1 MERLLEKVSH
11 KPATYFLMPH
21 KVRSWLVS
29 IFDKARPLFESDL
42 QTCIGSIYE
51 PTCAFV
57 SRSQPGPAL
66 KIQFDTISQP
76 FKKDILNVNGVS
88 PGVNLFGSHLQ
99 MRELQASGFANF
111 NAGEVTT
118 IDVDLVPV
126 FRCDPKNMT
135 NIPIVLDPIQ
145 YIMNGPKWL
154 EEKNI
159 DYQKS
164 LKESLKKDIHLVPV
178 PLKKNPNGP
187 GWRLEFKEA
196 EFQLINGHGSLKKV
210 LKILKY
216 FRKIHITKM
225 TKVKTY
231 FLKTIIM
238 HMVRDCPNKNWS
250 EQNIAKDFIEALKH
264 LQNAYE
270 KKRLSSFFIEQK
282 NIFENVKPSSFPV
295 ISDWL
300 KETIENLESAPD
312 HKCEI
317 IWRKYFSDTNSTRN
331 SANEAKMWLNRRQTR
346 SVTAMLLPVQSVE
359 NHFQQSSSPMETNNS
374 DEDSSESQSYPV
386 CQSQLKSFIN
396 IQKTQQNLNY

>member
-1 MERLLEKVSH
+1 
-11 KPATYFLMPH
+11 MPH

-66 KIQFDTISQP
+66 KIQLDTISQP
-76 FKKDILNVNGVS
+76 FKNDIWNVDGVS
-88 PGVNLFGSHLQ
+88 PGVNLFGSHLH
-99 MRELQASGFANF
+99 MKDLQATGFAHF

-135 NIPIVLDPIQ
+135 NIPIVHDPIQ

-154 EEKNI
+154 EEKKI

-164 LKESLKKDIHLVPV
+164 LKESLNKDIHLVPV
-178 PLKKNPNGP
+178 PLKKKPCGF

-216 FRKIHITKM
+216 FRKIHIYKM

-238 HMVRDCPNKNWS
+238 HMVRDYPNKNWS
-250 EQNIAKDFIEALKH
+250 EQNIARDFIEALKH
-264 LQNAYE
+264 LQSAYE
-270 KKRLSSFFIEQK
+270 KKVLSSFFIEQK
-282 NIFENVKPSSFPV
+282 NIFENVKPSSFPI

-300 KETIENLESAPD
+300 KETIENMESALHLEY
-312 HKCEI
+312 HKCEM
-317 IWRKYFSDTNSTRN
+317 IWRKYFSDNNSTRN
-331 SANEAKMWLNRRQTR
+331 PTNEGKMWLNRRQTR
-346 SVTAMLLPVQSVE
+346 SVTAMLLPVQYVEEKFMKLPE
-359 NHFQQSSSPMETNNS
+359 NHCQRSSSPMDTNNS
-374 DEDSSESQSYPV
+374 DEGSSESQSYPV

-396 IQKTQQNLNY
+396 AHKPQQN